1 MSETLYLSE
10 IWLCEQ
16 SRTAFCFARKKS
28 NQEEQLISYQVLRIE
43 KFSKGDLGKIGAETE
58 RTARHHRNEDIDSER
73 TPLNYYFKKSEGG
86 LNAQW
91 KQTMQDLNATF
102 KETKKAVAF
111 EGVIVTSD
119 KTFFEAHGYVP
130 GEPLPLELQ
139 RFFADSYAFLKRQ
152 IGYHG
157 TDQNIL
163 SAAVHLD
170 ETTPHL
176 QLYYIPVVDEGRKK
190 VYAKGADGK
199 VLRNAKGSPVQ
210 AKDKSGKSLYER
222 VLLEQPKICS
232 SEFWEQR
239 GAQSSFGN
247 LQDEFHEQVTRY
259 YGLERGE
266 VGSNKKHTTKYQ
278 WKKQQQEK
286 ELAEKNA
293 ALTQATAQI
302 EAADRTLQ
310 DKNADISAAEEKLEQ
325 TQFRADLAE
334 GRQAHAEREA
344 QRLERERERLT
355 REVAPLSA
363 AAEAFKQASGTK
375 PDKRQIPALVAE
387 NARLEKELE
396 YSIKDQHGL
405 YTELQASEK
414 ENAALKRDADTL
426 RTLKTHAPDKLQE
439 AMDAAKRRRE
449 SKRPPF
455 RDNSSSWTK

>member
-1 MSETLYLSE
+1 M
-10 IWLCEQ
+10 
-16 SRTAFCFARKKS
+16 
-28 NQEEQLISYQVLRIE
+28 RIE
-43 KFSKGDLGKIGAETE
+43 KFSRGDLGKIGAETE

-102 KETKKAVAF
+102 NETKKAVAF
-111 EGVIVTSD
+111 EGVIITSD
-119 KTFFEAHGYVP
+119 KTFFEERGYIP
-130 GEPLPLELQ
+130 GEPLPLKLQ
-139 RFFADSYAFLKRQ
+139 KFFADSYAFLKRQ

-199 VLRNAKGSPVQ
+199 VLRNEKGSPVQ
-210 AKDKSGKSLYER
+210 AKDSSGKSIFTSAKLKR
-222 VLLEQPKICS
+222 PKVCS

-239 GAQSSFGN
+239 GAQISYGN
-247 LQDEFHEQVTRY
+247 LQDEFHEQVAWR

-278 WKKQQQEK
+278 WQKQQQEL
-286 ELAEKNA
+286 ELAERAA
-293 ALTQATAQI
+293 ALTQKTAQI
-302 EAADRTLQ
+302 EEADKVLQ
-310 DKNADISAAEEKLEQ
+310 DKNSNITAAEKRLAQ

-363 AAEAFKQASGTK
+363 AAEAFKQASGKK
-375 PDKRQIPALVAE
+375 PDKKQIPALLAE
-387 NARLEKELE
+387 NARLKTELK
-396 YSIKDQHGL
+396 YSHADQHGL
-405 YTELQASEK
+405 YAELRKLEK
-414 ENAALKRDADTL
+414 EKAILKREAEITQTL
-426 RTLKTHAPDKLQE
+426 IDHAPDKLQE
-439 AMDAAKRRRE
+439 AMDTAKRRQE
-449 SKRPPF
+449 NNHPPF
-455 RDNSSSWTK
+455 RGNSSSWTK

>member
-1 MSETLYLSE
+1 M
-10 IWLCEQ
+10 
-16 SRTAFCFARKKS
+16 
-28 NQEEQLISYQVLRIE
+28 SYQVLRIE

-58 RTARHHRNEDIDSER
+58 RTAKRHRNEDIDKER
-73 TPLNYYFKKSEGG
+73 TPLNYYFKKSDGG
-86 LNAQW
+86 LIEQW
-91 KQTMQDLNATF
+91 KKTMRDFNATF
-102 KETKKAVAF
+102 KETKTAVAF
-111 EGVIVTSD
+111 EGAVITSGQ
-119 KTFFEAHGYVP
+119 TFFEERGYVP
-130 GEPLPLELQ
+130 GEPLPRELQ
-139 RFFADSYAFLKRQ
+139 KFFADSYAFVLRQ

-157 TDQNIL
+157 TDRNVL
-163 SAAVHLD
+163 SAVVHLD

-176 QLYYIPVVDEGRKK
+176 QLYYLPIVDEGRKK
-190 VYAKGADGK
+190 VYAKGTDGK
-199 VLRNAKGSPVQ
+199 VLRNEKGSPVQ
-210 AKDKSGKSLYER
+210 AKDKNGKSIYER
-222 VLLEQPKICS
+222 TRLKQPKICS

-239 GAQSSFGN
+239 GAQTSFGN
-247 LQDEFHEQVTRY
+247 LQDEFYQQVACY

-266 VGSNKKHTTKYQ
+266 VGSSKKHTTKYQ
-278 WKKQQQEK
+278 WQKQQQEQ
-286 ELAEKNA
+286 ELAEKAA
-293 ALTQATAQI
+293 ALTQTTTQI
-302 EAADRTLQ
+302 EE
-310 DKNADISAAEEKLEQ
+310 AEEKLKQ

-363 AAEAFKQASGTK
+363 AAEAFKQASGKK

-439 AMDAAKRRRE
+439 AMDTAKRRRE

-455 RDNSSSWTK
+455 RGNSSSWTK